1 MGSLAASPAV
11 GAVTGVCD
19 GVCVYA
25 AFAFV
30 AADFDV
36 NRAAE
41 YHFTHPED
49 LQEAE
54 AGPVVTTPTSRLQQ
68 VEVRS
73 TAPPGHAM
81 TVLVVGRGNFSVVV
95 PEHVQVGEMFQIALP
110 ALSLESLNEEILS
123 LQVRRPAKGGFGKNL
138 GSGLAENKRMHL
150 DLTQKKVELQVHHST
165 LG

>member
-1 MGSLAASPAV
+1 MSGVISARLRLCGSF
-11 GAVTGVCD
+11 
-19 GVCVYA
+19 
-25 AFAFV
+25 AFAT
-30 AADFDV
+30 ADFDV

-81 TVLVVGRGNFSVVV
+81 TILVVGRGQFSVVV
-95 PEHVQVGEMFQIALP
+95 PEHVQVGE
-110 ALSLESLNEEILS
+110 LSNHNT
-123 LQVRRPAKGGFGKNL
+123 FL
-138 GSGLAENKRMHL
+138 GASAVYLAI
-150 DLTQKKVELQVHHST
+150 
-165 LG
+165 